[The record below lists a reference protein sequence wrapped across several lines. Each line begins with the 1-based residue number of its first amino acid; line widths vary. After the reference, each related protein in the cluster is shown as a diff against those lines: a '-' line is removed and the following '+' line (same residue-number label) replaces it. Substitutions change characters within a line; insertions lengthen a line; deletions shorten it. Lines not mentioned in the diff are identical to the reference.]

1 MVIKTNI
8 LRQIKHIVRMDPPKT
23 RRETKKTAKEK
34 KGEKY
39 GQKHVRVVQALKKT

>member
-1 MVIKTNI
+1 MDI
-8 LRQIKHIVRMDPPKT
+8 LGQSKHILMEDPKT

-39 GQKHVRVVQALKKT
+39 GQKHVRLLEFRKCKKK

>member
-1 MVIKTNI
+1 
-8 LRQIKHIVRMDPPKT
+8 MDPPKT

-39 GQKHVRVVQALKKT
+39 GQKHVRAVELLKKRSWNNTTRSIRITMFS